1 MGDAVTPERLV
12 VPALACR
19 SDGGRAD
26 GEPVGSLSTLVR
38 MSRERVQVIERAT
51 DILAILTEGSAT
63 LTEIASRTG
72 LSKGTTF
79 RILSSLG
86 YGDRVLKDP
95 LTNRYVLGPGTWRL
109 AQVASDALGSA
120 ALIAR
125 PELTAIW
132 QATAETVTLNM
143 RMGLERVCIA
153 ELRSPHPLLHTA
165 GVGSRIP
172 LHVGA
177 SGKVILAFT
186 DDEQRERLL
195 GCLTYESITSAT
207 ISDRQ
212 QLAEELALVRERGWA
227 TSIGERIPGAA
238 GVSVPVLGESGLV
251 LSLSLLGPAERL
263 TEERRS
269 GIVGLLLETARS
281 IEAREKAASVREST
295 TA

>member
-1 MGDAVTPERLV
+1 MTPELLD

-19 SDGGRAD
+19 SEGRRAD
-26 GEPVGSLSTLVR
+26 REPVGSLSTLFG

-51 DILAILTEGSAT
+51 DILDILAEGAAT
-63 LTEIASRTG
+63 LTEISSLTG
-72 LSKGTTF
+72 LPKGTAF

-109 AQVASDALGSA
+109 AQTGSDALGSL

-165 GVGSRIP
+165 GVGSRVP

-186 DDEQRERLL
+186 DDEQRRRLL
-195 GCLTYESITSAT
+195 DCLTYEPITSAT
-207 ISDRQ
+207 ISGRQ
-212 QLAEELALVRERGWA
+212 QLTEELSLVRERGWA
-227 TSIGERIPGAA
+227 MSMGERIPGAA
-238 GVSVPVLGESGLV
+238 GVSVPVRGASGLV
-251 LSLSLLGPAERL
+251 LSLSVLGPAERL
-263 TEERRS
+263 TQERRS
-269 GIVGLLLETARS
+269 NIVDLLLETARS
-281 IEAREKAASVREST
+281 IEAREKAAAAGESPPE
-295 TA
+295 A

>member
-1 MGDAVTPERLV
+1 M
-12 VPALACR
+12 
-19 SDGGRAD
+19 
-26 GEPVGSLSTLVR
+26 GSLSTLVR

-51 DILAILTEGSAT
+51 DILAILAGGAAT
-63 LTEIASRTG
+63 LTEISSRTG
-72 LSKGTTF
+72 LPKGTAF
-79 RILSSLG
+79 RILSSLA

-120 ALIAR
+120 ALIAG
-125 PELTAIW
+125 PELTALW

-186 DDEQRERLL
+186 EADERERILD
-195 GCLTYESITSAT
+195 CLTYESLTSAT
-207 ISDRQ
+207 ISRRE
-212 QLAEELALVRERGWA
+212 QLVEELTLVRQRGWA
-227 TSIGERIPGAA
+227 MSMGERIPGAA
-238 GVSVPVLGESGLV
+238 GVSVPVRGASGLV
-251 LSLSLLGPAERL
+251 LSLSVLGPAERL
-263 TEERRS
+263 TADRRS
-269 GIVGLLLETARS
+269 DITKLLQETAQS
-281 IEAREKAASVREST
+281 IEAREKAAAAGEPPPG
-295 TA
+295 A

>member
-1 MGDAVTPERLV
+1 
-12 VPALACR
+12 
-19 SDGGRAD
+19 
-26 GEPVGSLSTLVR
+26 

-51 DILAILTEGSAT
+51 DILEILAEGAAT
-63 LTEIASRTG
+63 LTEISSRTG
-72 LSKGTTF
+72 LPKGTAF

-109 AQVASDALGSA
+109 AQAGSDALGSL

-125 PELTAIW
+125 PELTALW

-186 DDEQRERLL
+186 DDEQRERILDS
-195 GCLTYESITSAT
+195 LTYETITSAT
-207 ISDRQ
+207 ITGRQ
-212 QLAEELALVRERGWA
+212 QLVEELALVRERGWA
-227 TSIGERIPGAA
+227 MSIGERIPGAA
-238 GVSVPVLGESGLV
+238 GVSVPVRGASGLV

-263 TEERRS
+263 TADRRPE
-269 GIVGLLLETARS
+269 IANLLQETAQS
-281 IEAREKAASVREST
+281 IEAREKSAAAGEPPPG
-295 TA
+295 A

>member
-1 MGDAVTPERLV
+1 M
-12 VPALACR
+12 
-19 SDGGRAD
+19 
-26 GEPVGSLSTLVR
+26 STLFR

-51 DILAILTEGSAT
+51 DILEILAEGAAT
-63 LTEIASRTG
+63 LTEISSRTG
-72 LSKGTTF
+72 LPKGTAF

-109 AQVASDALGSA
+109 AQAASDALGSL

-186 DDEQRERLL
+186 DDEQRERILD
-195 GCLTYESITSAT
+195 CLTYEPITSAT
-207 ISDRQ
+207 ISGRQ
-212 QLAEELALVRERGWA
+212 QLVEELALVRQRGWA
-227 TSIGERIPGAA
+227 MSMGERIPGAA
-238 GVSVPVLGESGLV
+238 GVSVPVRGASGPV

-263 TEERRS
+263 TADRRS
-269 GIVGLLLETARS
+269 EITSLLLETAQA
-281 IEAREKAASVREST
+281 IEAREKAAAAGESPPE
-295 TA
+295 A

>member
-1 MGDAVTPERLV
+1 
-12 VPALACR
+12 
-19 SDGGRAD
+19 
-26 GEPVGSLSTLVR
+26 

-51 DILAILTEGSAT
+51 DILEILAEGAAT
-63 LTEIASRTG
+63 LTEISSRTG
-72 LSKGTTF
+72 LPKGTAF

-109 AQVASDALGSA
+109 AQTASDALGSL

-132 QATAETVTLNM
+132 QATSETVTLNM

-195 GCLTYESITSAT
+195 DCLTYEPLTSAT
-207 ISDRQ
+207 ISGRE
-212 QLAEELALVRERGWA
+212 QLADELSRVRERGWA
-227 TSIGERIPGAA
+227 MSMGERIPGAA
-238 GVSVPVLGESGLV
+238 GVSVPVRGASGLV

-263 TEERRS
+263 TEERRTE
-269 GIVGLLLETARS
+269 ILGLLLETAQS
-281 IEAREKAASVREST
+281 IEARQKAASPGESPP
-295 TA
+295 AA